1 MAGIL
6 YLCATPIGNLEDMT
20 YRCVR
25 ILKEADLIAA
35 EDTRNSIKLLNHFEI
50 DTPMTSYH
58 EFNKIEK
65 AHTLLHALKEGKNVA
80 LITDAGTPGISD
92 PGEELVA
99 MCYEEGIEV
108 NAVPGAA
115 ACITAVTSSGQAC
128 RRFSFEAFLPKDKKE
143 RARVLEELA
152 QETLTMIVYEAP
164 HHLRATLQE
173 LFLALGDRSI
183 TLCRELTKRG
193 VEVIGL
199 DRKSGT
205 EATKVCELLK
215 NGGIDCVFHLAAQ
228 TSVFNGNLEQ
238 IRKDNIDTF
247 MRVADACNQNHVK
260 LIYASSSTAN
270 PENTTSM
277 YGISKYF
284 DEQYASIYC
293 KAATGCR
300 LHNVYGPNPRKRTLL
315 WFLMEKENVSL
326 YNCGQNIRCFTYID
340 DVIEGLIYSVGCNRQ
355 LINICNVQP
364 VTTMY
369 FASLVKYYKPLEIEL
384 INEKRDFDNLEQSV
398 NRDIYLVPL
407 SYTSVEDG
415 VKKIFDERKGKDM
428 SY

>member
-1 MAGIL
+1 MRELSKETSLQRVMRASGRVPVQCSCSVCKQQCHTPCLGTPDDIERIIDAGYADRLALTNWAAGIFL
-6 YLCATPIGNLEDMT
+6 GVINIAIPMIQPVAGKEYCAFFENGLC
-20 YRCVR
+20 
-25 ILKEADLIAA
+25 ILHDKGLKPTEGRL
-35 EDTRNSIKLLNHFEI
+35 SH
-50 DTPMTSYH
+50 
-58 EFNKIEK
+58 
-65 AHTLLHALKEGKNVA
+65 HTV
-80 LITDAGTPGISD
+80 
-92 PGEELVA
+92 
-99 MCYEEGIEV
+99 
-108 NAVPGAA
+108 
-115 ACITAVTSSGQAC
+115 
-128 RRFSFEAFLPKDKKE
+128 
-143 RARVLEELA
+143 
-152 QETLTMIVYEAP
+152 
-164 HHLRATLQE
+164 
-173 LFLALGDRSI
+173 
-183 TLCRELTKRG
+183 
-193 VEVIGL
+193 
-199 DRKSGT
+199 
-205 EATKVCELLK
+205 
-215 NGGIDCVFHLAAQ
+215 
-228 TSVFNGNLEQ
+228 
-238 IRKDNIDTF
+238 RKDNIDTF

-398 NRDIYLVPL
+398 NQDIYLVPL